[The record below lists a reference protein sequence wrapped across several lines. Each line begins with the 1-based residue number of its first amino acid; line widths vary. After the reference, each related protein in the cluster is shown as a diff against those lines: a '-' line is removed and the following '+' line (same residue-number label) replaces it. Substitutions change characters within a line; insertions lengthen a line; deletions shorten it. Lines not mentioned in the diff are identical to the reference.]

1 MKLIDS
7 MVIGRE
13 KVINGVLGVDLSH
26 TLNPD
31 LPLNLEV
38 YKGTDLA
45 KEIKN
50 AITQFKIK
58 AMDES
63 GGLVDYQKL
72 ANLDEYQSYRSL
84 TSRLQ
89 NFDYTKLKTEKEQKA
104 FWINIYNSM
113 VIDAVIQFGV
123 KDSVIESPLGIL
135 SFFQKVAYVINGLR
149 FSLTDIEHGVLRGNR
164 GFPFVPGP
172 HFSHDDPRLA
182 AMLSTVDPRIHFALN
197 CASKSCP
204 PIIVYSPQEIDAQ
217 LDLATKNFILSDL
230 LLNKK
235 RKTISIS
242 RIFQWYRVDFNRKIG
257 GIDFLLTYIQDP
269 DIKEWLV
276 IHQDQSKIIYHHY
289 DWGLNHFKLS

>member
-7 MVIGRE
+7 MIVGRE
-13 KVINGVLGVDLSH
+13 KVINRVLGVDLSY

-31 LPLNLEV
+31 LPLNATH

-50 AITQFKIK
+50 AITQFRIK

-63 GGLVDYQKL
+63 GGLVDYRML

-84 TSRLQ
+84 TSRLSY
-89 NFDYTKLKTEKEQKA
+89 FDYTKLKTDKEQKT
-104 FWINIYNSM
+104 FWINIYNSL
-113 VIDAVIQFGV
+113 VIDAVIQFGI

-135 SFFQKVAYVINGLR
+135 SFFQKAAYNINGLR

-164 GFPFVPGP
+164 GFPFLPGP
-172 HFSHDDPRLA
+172 HFSQEDPRLA
-182 AMLSTVDPRIHFALN
+182 AVVNTFDPRIHFALN
-197 CASKSCP
+197 CASNSCP
-204 PIIVYSPQEIDAQ
+204 PIKVYSPQEIEAQ
-217 LDLATKNFILSDL
+217 LDLASKNFILSDL

-242 RIFQWYRVDFNRKIG
+242 RIFQWYKVDFIGKIG
-257 GIDFLLTYIQDP
+257 VINFLLTHIQDP

-276 IHQDQSKIIYHHY
+276 IHQDQAKIIYHHY
-289 DWGLNHFKLS
+289 DWGLNQFRLS